1 MCQLT
6 RQLFCFLPV
15 SFLASF
21 ARQPADI
28 AKIVDMIV
36 SIADVKR
43 RETVRILF
51 FFVVECLSSYAD

>member
-21 ARQPADI
+21 ARQTADI
-28 AKIVDMIV
+28 AKIVDMIA
-36 SIADVKR
+36 SIADPIRKESV
-43 RETVRILF
+43 ETLS
-51 FFVVECLSSYAD
+51 FFVIECLLSYAV